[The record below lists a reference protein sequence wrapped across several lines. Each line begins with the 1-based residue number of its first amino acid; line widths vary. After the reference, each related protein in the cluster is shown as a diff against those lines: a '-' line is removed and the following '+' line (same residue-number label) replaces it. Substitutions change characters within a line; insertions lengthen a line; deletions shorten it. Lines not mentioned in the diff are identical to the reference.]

1 MEETRAMPRNGA
13 AADAVCRRVSHAGL
27 YSLYNLCLDSLDCC
41 GGGGEFDKGLV
52 S

>member
-1 MEETRAMPRNGA
+1 VEETGAMPRNGA
-13 AADAVCRRVSHAGL
+13 ADAVCSRVSHAGL
-27 YSLYNLCLDSLDCC
+27 YSLYGLYLDSLDCC